1 MFPFLK
7 WMFKGRRRCA
17 NIAAATLLAVLTS
30 GCWLSQSVL
39 TEQITDS
46 GDDSTD
52 TVTDGLTDPAPEG
65 HWEWQVMDTPTE
77 HQLTGVW
84 GRSDTDVYVV
94 GKSATILHFD
104 GDTWSLMEFPTNTPA
119 GSLGD
124 VTGSPEGDEVFAV
137 GTDGLFIAFDGDA
150 WFQPP
155 EDTGTTENLHGIC
168 RISANEMYAVGDEGT
183 FIKFDGYFWDHIN
196 SGTDRNL
203 LSVWCRPGS
212 DVWAVGHLNYSGMST
227 TVLRYT
233 GVVQLINHPVGHFM
247 YVVAGFGSLVRIA
260 GMYEE
265 SQEDGPYFSLYTW
278 GAGGWEKSAS
288 DEAFVLGMF
297 IADNTD
303 LTTWLVGFRE
313 DNLGGIK
320 HPIIYRYP
328 STVLDEDPL
337 SIEYT
342 DETEITLRAV
352 WADDS
357 HDKGRVFAVGDV
369 GTIVVGNYVM
379 DY

>member
-1 MFPFLK
+1 MFPSPK
-7 WMFKGRRRCA
+7 W
-17 NIAAATLLAVLTS
+17 LLALTLFAAS
-30 GCWLSQSVL
+30 ASSCWLSQTIL
-39 TEQITDS
+39 TEQLVDG

-65 HWEWQVMDTPTE
+65 HWEWQVVDTPTE

-84 GRSDTDVYVV
+84 GSSNTDVYAV

-104 GDTWSLMEFPTNTPA
+104 GDVWSLMEYPVGAPA

-124 VTGSPEGDEVFAV
+124 VTGSPEGDEVYAV
-137 GTDGLFIAFDGDA
+137 GTDGLFIAFDGDT
-150 WFQPP
+150 WFAPP
-155 EDTGTTENLHGIC
+155 EDTGTTENLHDIC
-168 RISANEMYAVGDEGT
+168 RISENEMYAVGDEGT
-183 FIKFDGYFWDHIN
+183 FIAFDGYFWDQIN

-203 LSVWCRPGS
+203 LSAWCRPGS

-227 TVLRYT
+227 TVLRFD
-233 GVVQLINHPVGHFM
+233 GAVQLVDHPVGHFM
-247 YVVAGFGSLVRIA
+247 YAVGGAGSVVRIA

-265 SQEDGPYFSLYTW
+265 SQEVGPYFSLHTW
-278 GAGGWEKSAS
+278 GGGGWEENTNN
-288 DEAFVLGMF
+288 EAFILGMF
-297 IADNTD
+297 IVDNAD
-303 LTTWLVGFRE
+303 LTTWLVGFTE
-313 DNLGGIK
+313 ENEGGIK

-337 SIEYT
+337 IVEYT
-342 DETEITLRAV
+342 DETEVTLRAV

-357 HDKGRVFAVGDV
+357 QDNGRVFAVGDA
-369 GTIVVGNYVM
+369 GAIVVGSYIM

>member
-1 MFPFLK
+1 MFPSPKLLLAF
-7 WMFKGRRRCA
+7 
-17 NIAAATLLAVLTS
+17 TLLAASLS
-30 GCWLSQSVL
+30 GCWLSQAIL
-39 TEQITDS
+39 TEQIPDG

-65 HWEWQVMDTPTE
+65 HWEWQVMDTPAE

-84 GRSDTDVYVV
+84 GRSDTDVYAV
-94 GKSATILHFD
+94 GKSATILHYD
-104 GDTWSLMEFPTNTPA
+104 GGIWTLMEYPVGAPS
-119 GSLGD
+119 GSLAD
-124 VTGSPEGDEVFAV
+124 VTGSPEGDEVYAV
-137 GTDGLFIAFDGDA
+137 GTDGLFIAFNGST
-150 WFQPP
+150 WFAPP

-183 FIKFDGYFWDHIN
+183 FIVFDGYFWVPIN

-227 TVLRYT
+227 TVLRYD
-233 GVVQLINHPVGHFM
+233 GVVQLVGHPVGHFM
-247 YVVAGFGSLVRIA
+247 YAVGGSGSLVRIV

-265 SQEDGPYFSLYTW
+265 SQDDGPYFSLHDWT
-278 GAGGWEKSAS
+278 GGGWEGSAQH
-288 DEAFVLGMF
+288 DGFILGMF
-297 IADNTD
+297 VVDDTN
-303 LTTWLVGFRE
+303 LNTWLVGFIE
-313 DNLGGIK
+313 ENEGGIK

-328 STVLDEDPL
+328 SNILDEDAL
-337 SIEYT
+337 LVEYT

-357 HDKGRVFAVGDV
+357 QDNGRVFAVGDE
-369 GTIVVGNYVM
+369 GTIVVGSYVM